1 MKKFEKHFRMR
12 ENDILEYV
20 KEKLDFF
27 EPNELLR
34 CEEIGDG
41 NINYVFRVTGMDSKR
56 SLIVKH
62 ADIADRSC
70 GDPLAVDRN
79 RIEANALIHQGSLSP
94 RMVPKVYHFD
104 PVMSCLVMED
114 LSDHKILRDELIHY
128 RTFDNLGRDLAE
140 FLVDTLLPSTD
151 MIMDQMEKKRLVKE
165 YINPELCEITERL
178 VFTEPF
184 LNGRGKNSLT
194 ALDEG
199 FANRELYSDR
209 SLHLEA
215 AKLKMDFLTKAQ
227 SLIHGDLHTGSIF
240 IKEGSVKVIDPEF
253 AFFGPMGYDVGNIIA
268 NLFFPLIRATV
279 DRSGD
284 ENKEIFIYWVQDT
297 IRELIESFRLGF
309 LLKLKVNAREPFAE
323 DENIREW
330 YLEEV
335 LKDSAGIAGLELIR
349 RTIGAA
355 KVKDIT
361 TIKDEDERAM
371 AERLCISLGKEL
383 ILNRVRIMDSDSYFE
398 AFMRAQSH

>member
-1 MKKFEKHFRMR
+1 MTMFEEHFRMR
-12 ENDILEYV
+12 EDDIVKYV

-27 EPNELLR
+27 EPDESLR
-34 CEEIGDG
+34 CQEIGDG
-41 NINYVFRVTGMDSKR
+41 NINYVFRVTSMDSPR

-79 RIEANALIHQGSLSP
+79 RIEANALVHQGRLSP

-114 LSDHKILRDELIHY
+114 LSDHRILREELVNY
-128 RTFDNLGRDLAE
+128 RTFDSLGKNLAE

-151 MIMDQMEKKRLVKE
+151 MLMDQMEKKRLTKE
-165 YINPELCEITERL
+165 YVNPELCEITERL

-184 LNGRGKNSLT
+184 LNGRQKNSLT
-194 ALDEG
+194 ALEDS
-199 FANRELYSDR
+199 FAIKELYSDR

-215 AKLKMDFLTKAQ
+215 AKLKMDFLTKTQ

-268 NLFFPLIRATV
+268 NLFFPFIRATV
-279 DRSGD
+279 DRSED
-284 ENKEIFIYWVQDT
+284 ENKEIFIYWIQDT
-297 IRELIESFRLGF
+297 IRELIESFKLGL
-309 LLKLKVNAREPFAE
+309 LLKLKVNAKEPFAL
-323 DENIREW
+323 DDKVRDW

-361 TIKDEDERAM
+361 SIKDESERAT

-383 ILNRVRIMDSDSYFE
+383 VLNRSKILDSDSYFD
-398 AFMRAQSH
+398 AFKRAQSY

>member
-1 MKKFEKHFRMR
+1 MTRFEEHFRMR
-12 ENDILEYV
+12 ENDIVEYV

-27 EPNELLR
+27 EPNESLH
-34 CEEIGDG
+34 CQEIGDG
-41 NINYVFRVTGMDSKR
+41 NINYVFRVTSMDFSR

-79 RIEANALIHQGSLSP
+79 RIEANALIHQGNLSP
-94 RMVPKVYHFD
+94 MMVPKVYHFD

-114 LSDHKILRDELIHY
+114 LSDHRILRDELVNY
-128 RTFDNLGRDLAE
+128 KTFDSLGINLAE

-151 MIMDQMEKKRLVKE
+151 MLMDQMEKKRLTKE
-165 YINPELCEITERL
+165 YVNPELCEITERL

-194 ALDEG
+194 ALEDG
-199 FANRELYSDR
+199 FAKRELYSDR
-209 SLHLEA
+209 RLHLEA
-215 AKLKMDFLTKAQ
+215 MKLKMDFLTKAQ
-227 SLIHGDLHTGSIF
+227 ALIHGDLHTGSIF

-284 ENKEIFIYWVQDT
+284 EKKEIFIYWIQDT
-297 IRELIESFRLGF
+297 IKELIESFKLGF
-309 LLKLKVNAREPFAE
+309 LLKLKVNAKEPFAS
-323 DENIREW
+323 DDLVREW

-355 KVKDIT
+355 KVRDIT
-361 TIKDEDERAM
+361 SIKDENERAM

-383 ILNRVRIMDSDSYFE
+383 MINRYSILDSDSYFN
-398 AFMRAQSH
+398 AFKRAQSH

>member
-41 NINYVFRVTGMDSKR
+41 NINYVFRVTNMDSKR

-114 LSDHKILRDELIHY
+114 LSDHKILRDELIQY

-194 ALDEG
+194 ALEDG
-199 FANRELYSDR
+199 FAKRELYSDR
-209 SLHLEA
+209 RLHLEA
-215 AKLKMDFLTKAQ
+215 MKLKMDFLTKAQ
-227 SLIHGDLHTGSIF
+227 ALIHGDLHTGSIF
-240 IKEGSVKVIDPEF
+240 IKEGSVKIIDPEF

-309 LLKLKVNAREPFAE
+309 LLKLKVNAREPFAS
-323 DENIREW
+323 DDIVREW

-355 KVKDIT
+355 KVRDIT
-361 TIKDEDERAM
+361 SIKDENERAM

-383 ILNRVRIMDSDSYFE
+383 IINRYRILDSDSYFN
-398 AFMRAQSH
+398 AFKRAQSH

>member
-1 MKKFEKHFRMR
+1 MTRFEEHFRMR
-12 ENDILEYV
+12 ENDIIEYV

-27 EPNELLR
+27 EPNESLR
-34 CEEIGDG
+34 CQEIGDG
-41 NINYVFRVTGMDSKR
+41 NINYVFRVTSMDSSR

-94 RMVPKVYHFD
+94 MMVPKVYHFD

-128 RTFDNLGRDLAE
+128 RTFDSLGRDLAE

-151 MIMDQMEKKRLVKE
+151 MILDQMGKKRLVKE

-209 SLHLEA
+209 RLHLEA
-215 AKLKMDFLTKAQ
+215 MKLKMDFLTKAQ

>member
-1 MKKFEKHFRMR
+1 MTRFEEHFRMR
-12 ENDILEYV
+12 ENDIVEYV

-27 EPNELLR
+27 EPNESLR
-34 CEEIGDG
+34 CQEIGDG
-41 NINYVFRVTGMDSKR
+41 NINYVFRVTSMDSSK

-94 RMVPKVYHFD
+94 MMVPKVYHFD

-114 LSDHKILRDELIHY
+114 LSDHRILRDELVNY
-128 RTFDNLGRDLAE
+128 KTFDSLGVNLAE

-151 MIMDQMEKKRLVKE
+151 MLMDQMEKKRLTKE
-165 YINPELCEITERL
+165 YVNPELCEITERL

-194 ALDEG
+194 ALEDG
-199 FANRELYSDR
+199 FAKRELYSDR
-209 SLHLEA
+209 RLHLEA
-215 AKLKMDFLTKAQ
+215 MKLKMDFLTKAQ
-227 SLIHGDLHTGSIF
+227 ALIHGDLHTGSIF

-284 ENKEIFIYWVQDT
+284 EKKEIFIYWIQDT
-297 IRELIESFRLGF
+297 IKELIESFKLGF
-309 LLKLKVNAREPFAE
+309 LLKLKVNAKEPFAS
-323 DENIREW
+323 DDMVREW

-355 KVKDIT
+355 KVRDIT
-361 TIKDEDERAM
+361 SIKDENERAM

-383 ILNRVRIMDSDSYFE
+383 MINRYSILDSDSYFN
-398 AFMRAQSH
+398 AFKRAQSH

>member
-1 MKKFEKHFRMR
+1 MSRFEQHFRMR
-12 ENDILEYV
+12 ENDIVEYV

-27 EPNELLR
+27 EPDESLS
-34 CEEIGDG
+34 CKEIGDG
-41 NINYVFRVTGMDSKR
+41 NINYVFRVTSLGSSS

-79 RIEANALIHQGSLSP
+79 RIEANALIHQGKLSP

-114 LSDHKILRDELIHY
+114 LSNHRILRDELVNY
-128 RTFDNLGRDLAE
+128 KTFDSLGINLAE

-151 MIMDQMEKKRLVKE
+151 MLMDQMEKKRLTKE
-165 YINPELCEITERL
+165 YVNPELCEITERL

-194 ALDEG
+194 ALEDN
-199 FANRELYSDR
+199 FAKRELYSDR
-209 SLHLEA
+209 RLHLEA
-215 AKLKMDFLTKAQ
+215 MKLKMDFLTKAQ
-227 SLIHGDLHTGSIF
+227 ALIHGDLHTGSIF

-284 ENKEIFIYWVQDT
+284 ENKEIFIYWIQDT
-297 IRELIESFRLGF
+297 IRDLIESFKLAF
-309 LLKLKVNAREPFAE
+309 TLKLKVNAKEPLAS
-323 DENIREW
+323 DEIVREW

-361 TIKDEDERAM
+361 SIKEETERAM

-383 ILNRVRIMDSDSYFE
+383 IFNRSRILDSDSYFK
-398 AFMRAQSH
+398 AFKRAQSH